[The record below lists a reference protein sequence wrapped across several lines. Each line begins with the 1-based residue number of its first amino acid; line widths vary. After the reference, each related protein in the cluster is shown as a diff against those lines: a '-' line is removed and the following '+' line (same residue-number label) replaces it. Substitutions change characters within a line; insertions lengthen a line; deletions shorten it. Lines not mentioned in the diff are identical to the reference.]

1 MTETPQPLTRHMV
14 LFLDALRYSF
24 QMAQFQKDEI
34 DKLLPVLEETE
45 SITGEYETD
54 AVRLTLNL
62 WGIIDTGHRIRE
74 LIQQLPGLKKNTPEI
89 QIFLRSTQSVEDL
102 RHYVQHL
109 RTDIH
114 TLPEKSAPLW
124 GVISWVSE
132 KRKDTSFT
140 LLTGSA
146 PDISVHSCSY
156 DTWKKEF
163 AQKLILSVNDT
174 TVEISKLIKHID
186 ELKQYIIKWAE
197 DQGYSFENK
206 RLLIFKFSV
215 PTE

>member
-1 MTETPQPLTRHMV
+1 MNETPQPLTRHMV

-24 QMAQFQKDEI
+24 QMAQFQRDEI

-62 WGIIDTGHRIRE
+62 WGIIDIGHRIRE
-74 LIQQLPGLKKNTPEI
+74 LIQQLPGLKKNAPEI
-89 QIFLRSTQSVEDL
+89 QIFLRSTQTVEDL

-109 RTDIH
+109 RTGIH
-114 TLPEKSAPLW
+114 ALPEKSAPLW

-146 PDISVHSCSY
+146 PDISVHSCAY

-163 AQKLILSVNDT
+163 A
-174 TVEISKLIKHID
+174 
-186 ELKQYIIKWAE
+186 
-197 DQGYSFENK
+197 
-206 RLLIFKFSV
+206 
-215 PTE
+215 